1 MLFIYN
7 DVFIKKKVFRVMNN
21 SFAFFDI
28 LIFAI
33 IAVLLVYRLQ
43 GILGKKGG
51 LGTKINK
58 PKQKIATGK
67 TIDGRD
73 LEKNGKKTIDEGES
87 QPGINKIQN
96 LIQQIHYID
105 PSFDQNLFLQGA
117 GKAFEIIVS
126 SFASGDKKKLR
137 SLLGNSIYQNFV
149 NLLDERNKKNLTL
162 KTDIISLQN
171 PVITDVSLN
180 LNLAKITVRFSSQQ
194 ISYTMQG
201 GKKTTSQDSEKVI
214 DVIDEWIFSRDLKS
228 QNPNWTL
235 IETN

>member
-1 MLFIYN
+1 
-7 DVFIKKKVFRVMNN
+7 MNN

-43 GILGKKGG
+43 GILGKKSG

-105 PSFDQNLFLQGA
+105 PSFDQNLFLECA

-201 GKKTTSQDSEKVI
+201 DKKTTSQDSEKVI
-214 DVIDEWIFSRDLKS
+214 DVIDEWTFSRDLKS
-228 QNPNWTL
+228 QNPNWNL

>member
-1 MLFIYN
+1 MF
-7 DVFIKKKVFRVMNN
+7 
-21 SFAFFDI
+21 
-28 LIFAI
+28 
-33 IAVLLVYRLQ
+33 
-43 GILGKKGG
+43 
-51 LGTKINK
+51 
-58 PKQKIATGK
+58 
-67 TIDGRD
+67 
-73 LEKNGKKTIDEGES
+73 LE
-87 QPGINKIQN
+87 
-96 LIQQIHYID
+96 
-105 PSFDQNLFLQGA
+105 GA
-117 GKAFEIIVS
+117 SKAFEIIVS

-201 GKKTTSQDSEKVI
+201 GKKTTSQDSEKII
-214 DVIDEWIFSRDLKS
+214 DVIDGWTFSRDLKS

>member
-1 MLFIYN
+1 MF
-7 DVFIKKKVFRVMNN
+7 
-21 SFAFFDI
+21 
-28 LIFAI
+28 
-33 IAVLLVYRLQ
+33 
-43 GILGKKGG
+43 
-51 LGTKINK
+51 
-58 PKQKIATGK
+58 
-67 TIDGRD
+67 
-73 LEKNGKKTIDEGES
+73 LE
-87 QPGINKIQN
+87 
-96 LIQQIHYID
+96 
-105 PSFDQNLFLQGA
+105 GA
-117 GKAFEIIVS
+117 GQAFEIIVS

-201 GKKTTSQDSEKVI
+201 GKKITSQDSEKII
-214 DVIDEWIFSRDLKS
+214 DVIDGWTFSRDLKS